1 MLQRHHLVESVV
13 GDLINAV
20 VLQIQPLDV
29 QQICEQRLFKLFQK
43 VVFEIKNLEM
53 EEKMSFEFTCI
64 GNEWQ

>member
-29 QQICEQRLFKLFQK
+29 QQICEQRFFKLFQK